1 MEEYGAYLNSQI
13 SDAHV
18 LRFVGKYKSFLSS
31 SKMFTTFDPDN
42 TYFKAFVRVILA
54 NPHTLGRLFQRIA
67 SSSKKQKTYKSS
79 SSDAS
84 FMFLLPKSGKKMCS
98 PYYVSFT
105 PLGVLYFLVAWC
117 RSLHPNEYKA
127 YMSDGEWKC
136 VGLYINACRQ
146 TDTLVYAA
154 ILLYQNPKQ
163 SICDVIS
170 GLQKGTLATPAAPL
184 NWKHASLRMHHNS
197 H

>member
-1 MEEYGAYLNSQI
+1 MEEYGSYLNSQI
-13 SDAHV
+13 GDTQV
-18 LRFVGKYKSFLSS
+18 QRFVNKYKTFLSS

-42 TYFKAFVRVILA
+42 SYFKAFVRVVIA
-54 NPHTLGRLFQRIA
+54 NPHTLGKLFHRVA
-67 SSSKKQKTYKSS
+67 SSSKKQKSYKRSS
-79 SSDAS
+79 DDAS

-127 YMSDGEWKC
+127 YMSDAEFRC
-136 VGLYINACRQ
+136 VGSYINGCRQ
-146 TDTLVYAA
+146 TDTLVHAA
-154 ILLYQNPKQ
+154 IVLHQNPKQ

-170 GLQKGTLATPAAPL
+170 GLQKGTLPVPPF
-184 NWKHASLRMHHNS
+184 NGKQASLRMHHHN
-197 H
+197 